1 MDTVILLE
9 KVRRPDPH
17 GLVRD
22 RLEQRLGACDAP
34 PIGLVLGPPGS
45 GKTTVLS
52 RVAASAAWPTA
63 WYRASPEDDDES
75 ALVRHL
81 AYSLTGALGDDTIQ
95 LAAAP
100 GTVDALLA
108 ALDADGR
115 PVRLVVDDLHVIAG
129 TRAEAALERV
139 AMLRPRHIRMSWGSR
154 RPPTINTTRLMLD
167 GELGQ
172 LDGED
177 LRFRSWEVEELFRT
191 VYQRPL
197 SPESAAA
204 LTRRTG
210 GWAAGLQLFHLAT
223 IGLNRLDRERAIE
236 ELTGRTRLIRSY
248 LARNVVEGLD
258 PERRRFLLH
267 TCTLGVLTGDL
278 CDQLLDSPGS
288 AAVLDELEREQF
300 FTTSTDGGLT
310 FRYHQVLQTHLEVV
324 LVDELGAPATREL
337 YARSAV
343 LLEGGGHTPAAVRA
357 YARAEDWGSVARLL
371 HQGGTALPPDEEWL
385 SSVFGRPGAPVD
397 DPGMVVAGAR
407 RLLRNGLVADAVTA
421 YRHAESLMDDLD
433 FTARCAHERAVAQVW
448 LPQPVGLEPGRPPA
462 GARDLQLSLDLRM
475 VTRSLRNP
483 LGARG
488 LAAGLGRLLAGD
500 MAGAA
505 RAAEMVQPSAPRWE
519 QLAARLIGQLAELA
533 VQPDEAAAGRLEEI
547 VLTADVD
554 AFPWLSRVARGVQAA
569 LWLALRPSEWRVAA
583 CADLI
588 EDCVRHRDEWATCV
602 LTGLVGAAH
611 AIAGR
616 ADLAVPLL
624 QRSAECANRL
634 SAPVLQLWAE
644 AIEVAIARDTVG
656 ALEAPVATPELA
668 RLVRSAESLGLDAVV
683 RLLSGGS
690 LPAWTETLRSP
701 ADEAP
706 ITSAAALPSTPQS
719 APTPS
724 LPGPERPS
732 PELRAMDDPTT
743 DAKPVHTVS
752 LQCLGA
758 FTLLVDDAAVPWG
771 GLRPRARTL
780 LMMLALRIG
789 QPIHREH
796 LIEAVWPEATISSG
810 TRSLQV
816 AVSSVRQWL
825 VAAGLGEDSLR
836 RRGDAYV
843 LWLPGAS
850 ADVQHFEA
858 LTRAAGSPTTDR
870 SAALA
875 ARLAAVEAY
884 RGDLLAEVGPAEW
897 VVGERDRLRTLAA
910 RVAAEAARAASD
922 LDDWSTG
929 IAAARRS
936 IALDPYH
943 DPAWRLLAEI
953 LDSAGDHSAAAVARR
968 EHARVCA
975 ELGVPVH

>member
-1 MDTVILLE
+1 MDSVILLE
-9 KVRRPDPH
+9 KVRRPDPR

-22 RLEQRLGACDAP
+22 RLEQRLGASDAP

-52 RVAASAAWPTA
+52 RVAASAAEPTA
-63 WYRASPEDDDES
+63 WYRASPEDDDER

-81 AYSLTGALGDDTIQ
+81 GYSLTGALGNDNVQ

-108 ALDADGR
+108 ALEADGR

-139 AMLRPRHIRMSWGSR
+139 AMLRPRHVRMSWGSR
-154 RPPTINTTRLMLD
+154 RPPAINTTRLMLD

-197 SPESAAA
+197 SPEAAAA

-223 IGLNRLDRERAIE
+223 IGLNRIDRERAIE

-248 LARNVVEGLD
+248 LARNVVEGLG

-267 TCTLGVLTGDL
+267 TCTLGVLTGEL
-278 CDQLLDSPGS
+278 CDALLDSPGS

-397 DPGMVVAGAR
+397 DPGIVVAGAR

-462 GARDLQLSLDLRM
+462 AARDLQLSLDLRM
-475 VTRSLRNP
+475 VTRSLRTP
-483 LGARG
+483 IGARG

-500 MAGAA
+500 LAGAA

-569 LWLALRPSEWRVAA
+569 LWLALRPSEWRIAA

-611 AIAGR
+611 AIGGR

-624 QRSAECANRL
+624 QRSAESANRL

-644 AIEVAIARDTVG
+644 ALEVAIERDAVDVVPS
-656 ALEAPVATPELA
+656 AAAPELA
-668 RLVRSAESLGLDAVV
+668 GLVRSAESLGLDAVV
-683 RLLSGGS
+683 RLLTGGS
-690 LPAWTETLRSP
+690 LPAWTETPRSP
-701 ADEAP
+701 ADTAP
-706 ITSAAALPSTPQS
+706 TASTPAPLPSAPPPSTPPPSTPQS
-719 APTPS
+719 APTPT
-724 LPGPERPS
+724 LPRPDVS
-732 PELRAMDDPTT
+732 SAHGKLA
-743 DAKPVHTVS
+743 HTVS
-752 LQCLGA
+752 LDCLGT
-758 FTLLVDDAAVPWG
+758 FTLRVDGAAVPWG
-771 GLRPRARTL
+771 GLRPRARAL

-825 VAAGLGEDSLR
+825 AAAGLGEDALR
-836 RRGDAYV
+836 RQGDAYV
-843 LWLPGAS
+843 LWLPDAS
-850 ADVQHFEA
+850 VDVQQFEA
-858 LTRAAGSPTTDR
+858 LTRAAGSLNGDR

-897 VVGERDRLRTLAA
+897 VVGERERLRTLAA
-910 RVAAEAARAASD
+910 RVAADAARTASD

-943 DPAWRLLAEI
+943 DAAWRLLAEI
-953 LDSAGDHSAAAVARR
+953 LDGAGDHSAAAVARR